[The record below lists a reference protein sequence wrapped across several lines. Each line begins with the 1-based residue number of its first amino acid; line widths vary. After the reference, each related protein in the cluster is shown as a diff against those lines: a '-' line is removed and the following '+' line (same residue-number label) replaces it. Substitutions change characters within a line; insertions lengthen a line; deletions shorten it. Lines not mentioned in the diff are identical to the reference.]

1 MFNKRKG
8 NRPSAEVNSGSMA
21 DIAFLLLIFFLVTTT
36 IASDK
41 GLPVLLPPK
50 KELEQDVKIK
60 ERNIFN
66 ILVNSNDLLLVEEQL
81 MDITELKDAAK
92 TFITNNGQDPES
104 SESPEK
110 AVISFKTDRGTS
122 YEMYVKVRDQL
133 KTAYAELRADHLKV
147 SVEKYQ
153 DIKKNRKE
161 PENKER
167 YDDAK
172 KAFPEMISDAEP
184 SSVGGN

>member
-8 NRPSAEVNSGSMA
+8 NRPGAEVNSGSMA

-41 GLPVLLPPK
+41 GLPVMLPPK
-50 KELEQDVKIK
+50 KEQQDDIKIK

-81 MDITELKDAAK
+81 MDITQLKAEAK
-92 TFITNNGQDPES
+92 KFITNNGQDPES
-104 SESPEK
+104 SESPHK

-122 YEMYVKVRDQL
+122 YEMYIKVRDQL
-133 KTAYAELRADHLKV
+133 KQAYAELRAAHLEI
-147 SVEKYQ
+147 SLEEYMELA
-153 DIKKNRKE
+153 KNRKE
-161 PENKER
+161 PENKED
-167 YDDAK
+167 YDKAK

-184 SSVGGN
+184 SDVGN